1 MKSVKVSWTG
11 KKLRDIYPHA
21 SRWQVFKWKVGKFFR
36 KVFISA
42 LILGAIYLAYIIYQE
57 FNAVKYT
64 AKTYES
70 VCLTPGINQ
79 DLTTEEI
86 DEYCSSFSKT
96 TDNELERIMNE
107 ANFKAVTL
115 LRARKVA
122 SDSKMSQENLKHE
135 DIVSQ
140 EKTRHDSILAQIEA
154 ENEAIRAEELALV
167 GTTNLK

>member
-1 MKSVKVSWTG
+1 MKSVPAMWNG

-21 SRWQVFKWKVGKFFR
+21 TGWQVFKWKVGRSFR
-36 KVFISA
+36 KVFIV
-42 LILGAIYLAYIIYQE
+42 AIIIFVLFIAFKIYQE
-57 FNAVKYT
+57 FHAIKNPTEV
-64 AKTYES
+64 
-70 VCLTPGINQ
+70 TP
-79 DLTTEEI
+79 TVE
-86 DEYCSSFSKT
+86 KT

-107 ANFKAVTL
+107 ENFRAVTI

-135 DIVSQ
+135 DIMKQ

-167 GTTNLK
+167 GTVNLK